1 MPGSNADADTIQT
14 ASTRIER
21 AIAEPAVRV
30 GETEVRSLSSAD
42 TQVTALQA
50 DDLGA
55 GELIPRDFEGTLPED
70 SFDTRVK
77 SRMAGH
83 RQGNHR

>member
-21 AIAEPAVRV
+21 AITEPAVRV
-30 GETEVRSLSSAD
+30 GETDVRRLSSAD
-42 TQVTALQA
+42 AQVTALQA

-55 GELIPRDFEGTLPED
+55 GKGTSPRQPPVMQPTGTSSPT
-70 SFDTRVK
+70 STTSIRT
-77 SRMAGH
+77 H
-83 RQGNHR
+83 RSS